1 MLEGFLCPL
10 CMKDLG
16 DVIQLQVVTIH
27 LRPVSLIKILFQLH
41 FDEAHPKE
49 DQAFVQNLKDFFG
62 KAKRILSDETD
73 LSTTVTQPKL
83 KLAPSQDDDCH
94 PVSGIRRDIF
104 QPLDP
109 SCLSSQSHF
118 AEFKKI
124 RSSRVDRFATETN
137 RLIVRLDRL
146 LENMPGEAGKRREH
160 ERNIVTWID
169 EDLVKLC
176 PTCARSF
183 NIARRKHHCRLC
195 GSVMCQDCSQFVDF
209 NFCRRLTNPAS
220 LSSYKTASLESRP
233 GWSVNTRHDTRSV
246 GSPSSTK
253 SGLFKLRR
261 SGSRESLGSSVMGG
275 IMLEGRLKE
284 EFRACGYCKSLLS
297 HRDTMMELAMAEP
310 IIAQFYVKLREHMEL
325 GEKMSP
331 QYLQMYDSLM
341 AGDNTYHSS
350 DAKML
355 RVKLLKVA
363 ENIDMMSKKIQ
374 ALGVET
380 LPEDREGQPLPRRFL
395 LQNQVRR
402 AAVNFIKETLVGLP
416 SLPSDS
422 ELETIRERKKEE
434 IARRVQEERKKQ
446 EEARLKYQIL
456 QERRR
461 SDTPGKLKQ
470 SPSGSKFNQSS
481 VSYDSGFVLSS
492 NNQQREIVTG
502 VTDDPMLQQIQII
515 RGYIAQAR
523 QQNRFDEVHMLETNL
538 QMLQEELRKQ
548 TITEEAKPDSS
559 NYVSFQSKPELD
571 IVNGRPVISD
581 NPFKSDDSDEE
592 YDASGKNPFS
602 E

>member
-1 MLEGFLCPL
+1 MSGEVLEGFLCPL

-16 DVIQLQVVTIH
+16 DVIQL
-27 LRPVSLIKILFQLH
+27 QLH

-73 LSTTVTQPKL
+73 LAPSKL
-83 KLAPSQDDDCH
+83 KLAPSQDENSH
-94 PVSGIRRDIF
+94 PVSGIRRDLF
-104 QPLDP
+104 QSLEPEE
-109 SCLSSQSHF
+109 LSSKSHF
-118 AEFKKI
+118 AELKKI

-146 LENMPGEAGKRREH
+146 LENMPADAGKRRDH
-160 ERNIVTWID
+160 EQNIVPWID

-176 PTCARSF
+176 PTCAKSF

-195 GSVMCQDCSQFVDF
+195 GSVMCQDCSQFLDF

-220 LSSYKTASLESRP
+220 LSSYKMSNMESRQ
-233 GWSVNTRHDTRSV
+233 GWNVNTRQDTRSV
-246 GSPSSTK
+246 GSPTSASPR
-253 SGLFKLRR
+253 SGFFKLRR

-275 IMLEGRLKE
+275 IIMDGRNKE
-284 EFRACGYCKSLLS
+284 EFRACSYCKSLLS
-297 HRDTMMELAMAEP
+297 HRDTVIELATAEP

-331 QYLQMYDSLM
+331 QYLQMYESLM
-341 AGDNTYHSS
+341 DGDNTYHSS

-374 ALGVET
+374 ALGVES
-380 LPEDREGQPLPRRFL
+380 LSEDREGQLLPRRFL

-416 SLPSDS
+416 SLPSEE
-422 ELETIRERKKEE
+422 ELEKIKERKREE
-434 IARRVQEERKKQ
+434 IARRVQEERRRQ
-446 EEARLKYQIL
+446 EEARQKYQSL

-461 SDTPGKLKQ
+461 TETPGKMRH

-481 VSYDSGFVLSS
+481 VSYESGFVLSS

-538 QMLQEELRKQ
+538 EMLQEELKRQ
-548 TITEEAKPDSS
+548 TVKEELRPEPSS
-559 NYVSFQSKPELD
+559 FNQVSRPELD
-571 IVNGRPVISD
+571 IVNGRPVINE
-581 NPFKSDDSDEE
+581 NPFNSDDSDEE
-592 YDASGKNPFS
+592 YEASGKNPFS

>member
-1 MLEGFLCPL
+1 LEGFLCPL

-16 DVIQLQVVTIH
+16 DVIQL
-27 LRPVSLIKILFQLH
+27 QLH

-73 LSTTVTQPKL
+73 LATNATPPKL
-83 KLAPSQDDDCH
+83 KLAPSQDDNFH
-94 PVSGIRRDIF
+94 PVSGVRRDLF
-104 QPLDP
+104 QPVDP
-109 SCLSSQSHF
+109 SEMSSKSHF
-118 AEFKKI
+118 AEFKRI

-160 ERNIVTWID
+160 EKNIVPWID

-220 LSSYKTASLESRP
+220 LSSYKASSLESRQ
-233 GWSVNTRHDTRSV
+233 GWNVNTRQDTRSV
-246 GSPSSTK
+246 GSPSSASPRT
-253 SGLFKLRR
+253 GLFKLRR
-261 SGSRESLGSSVMGG
+261 SGSRESLGGSVMGG
-275 IMLEGRLKE
+275 IIMERLKE
-284 EFRACGYCKSLLS
+284 ELRACGYCKSLLT
-297 HRDTMMELAMAEP
+297 HRDTVMELAMAEP

-341 AGDNTYHSS
+341 DGDNTYHSS

-416 SLPSDS
+416 SLPSDE
-422 ELETIRERKKEE
+422 ELEKIKERKKEE
-434 IARRVQEERKKQ
+434 IAKRVLEERRRQ
-446 EEARLKYQIL
+446 EEARLKYQSL

-461 SDTPGKLKQ
+461 SDTPSKMKL

-481 VSYDSGFVLSS
+481 VSYESGFVLSS
-492 NNQQREIVTG
+492 NNQQRDIVSG

-548 TITEEAKPDSS
+548 TIVEEVRPEERFQSSSSSNSVSAKP
-559 NYVSFQSKPELD
+559 KPELE
-571 IVNGRPVISD
+571 IVNGRAVISD
-581 NPFKSDDSDEE
+581 NPFNSDDSDEE